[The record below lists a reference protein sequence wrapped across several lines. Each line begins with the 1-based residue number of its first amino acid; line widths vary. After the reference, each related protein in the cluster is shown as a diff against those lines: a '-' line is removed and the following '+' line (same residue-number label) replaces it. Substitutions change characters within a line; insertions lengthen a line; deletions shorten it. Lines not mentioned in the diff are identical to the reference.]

1 MELLEMRSVQYENGT
16 PPMSDAEEDEYITRI
31 PGWELDREGIHKI
44 TREFKF
50 GDFKKALAFVIKVG
64 EIAELEDH
72 HPDIHIYYSKVV
84 LELSTHSI
92 GGLSGNDFIVAAKI
106 NALRK

>member
-1 MELLEMRSVQYENGT
+1 MELLQMRSVPYASGT
-16 PPMSDAEEDEYITRI
+16 PPMSDAEEDEYII
-31 PGWELDREGIHKI
+31 KVPGWELDREGMHKI

-50 GDFKKALAFVIKVG
+50 GDFKKALAFVVKVG
-64 EIAELEDH
+64 EVAEREDH
-72 HPDIHIYYSKVV
+72 HPDIHIYYSRVV

-92 GGLSGNDFIVAAKI
+92 GGLTENDFIVAAKI